1 MVKNVKK
8 KVTETES
15 RINLEKV
22 YDTKKGIYVLTY
34 NDEPPYKIGMTNGV
48 ITKRISSYVNCPSQY
63 DGHWIHMLLT
73 WDVNNDLN
81 AKTVESFI
89 FNRLTRENRVNST
102 QRAIVNNTEHFNE
115 PLEKIEKV
123 FKEAKEHY
131 KKRAPE
137 MKVRVPKPGNVAFNT
152 KIDGKNIT
160 TKKR

>member
-15 RINLEKV
+15 RINLEKE

-63 DGHWIHMLLT
+63 DGHWIHMLLI
-73 WDVNNDLN
+73 WDIDNDLS

-137 MKVRVPKPGNVAFNT
+137 MKVRVPKSGDVAFNT

>member
-34 NDEPPYKIGMTNGV
+34 NNERPYKIGMTNGV

-63 DGHWIHMLLT
+63 DGHWIHMLLI
-73 WDVNNDLN
+73 WDIDNDLS

-102 QRAIVNNTEHFNE
+102 QRAIVNNTEHFDE
-115 PLEKIEKV
+115 PLEKIKKV
-123 FKEAKEHY
+123 FEEAKEHY
-131 KKRAPE
+131 KTRAPN
-137 MKVRVPKPGNVAFNT
+137 MKVRVPKSGNVAFNT

>member
-15 RINLEKV
+15 RINLEKE

-73 WDVNNDLN
+73 WDIDNNLN

-89 FNRLTRENRVNST
+89 FNRLTRKNRVNST
-102 QRAIVNNTEHFNE
+102 QRAIVDNTEHFDE
-115 PLEKIEKV
+115 PLEKIKKV
-123 FKEAKEHY
+123 FEEAKEHY
-131 KKRAPE
+131 KTRAPN
-137 MKVRVPKPGNVAFNT
+137 MKVRVPKSGNVAFNT